1 MPLPDG
7 TENVLSKRLRSE
19 LRTLEIRYFI
29 GCGTESLQE
38 VEYMMMFWTFSL
50 TRPLGVLSV
59 VFLWIILS
67 KIWTHRLWSEHSLG
81 FYLFV
86 FSHTSESEKWKLP
99 TQQVF
104 LEAGW
109 LCRVQLA
116 CPGSPEFLAWLYK
129 FTCASN
135 LAITKETSVSLSQR
149 SGSAPYSIPLWLHMI
164 TNWSWCETSW
174 LRMIIFLLS
183 MQVQTKLSWNLGQ
196 TTVKVWKWNL
206 KSIEGESCLVAR
218 WLRAFASSI
227 AHRGFVFRLLLWLL
241 AFF

>member
-29 GCGTESLQE
+29 GCGTESLQK

-67 KIWTHRLWSEHSLG
+67 KILTHRLWSEHSLG

-86 FSHTSESEKWKLP
+86 FSHISKSEKWKLP

-116 CPGSPEFLAWLYK
+116 CPGSPEFLA
-129 FTCASN
+129 
-135 LAITKETSVSLSQR
+135 SVSLSQR
-149 SGSAPYSIPLWLHMI
+149 SGSAHYSIPLWLHMI

-174 LRMIIFLLS
+174 LRMITFLLS
-183 MQVQTKLSWNLGQ
+183 MQVQTKLSWNLGW
-196 TTVKVWKWNL
+196 TTEWKCESEIWNQ
-206 KSIEGESCLVAR
+206 
-218 WLRAFASSI
+218 
-227 AHRGFVFRLLLWLL
+227 
-241 AFF
+241 

>member
-19 LRTLEIRYFI
+19 LRTLEIKYFI
-29 GCGTESLQE
+29 GCGTESLQK

-109 LCRVQLA
+109 LCRVQLV
-116 CPGSPEFLAWLYK
+116 F
-129 FTCASN
+129 
-135 LAITKETSVSLSQR
+135 SLTIQIYLCFKSSHHKRNKCQFVTAVWFR
-149 SGSAPYSIPLWLHMI
+149 PLQYSAL
-164 TNWSWCETSW
+164 T
-174 LRMIIFLLS
+174 
-183 MQVQTKLSWNLGQ
+183 
-196 TTVKVWKWNL
+196 
-206 KSIEGESCLVAR
+206 
-218 WLRAFASSI
+218 
-227 AHRGFVFRLLLWLL
+227 AHDN
-241 AFF
+241 